1 MQTGSISSIQ
11 SRFKVGFTRAQSLMH
26 GLEMLEIVSENKGT
40 TSRDVLVKTLE
51 ELEEKLNGDY

>member
-1 MQTGSISSIQ
+1 
-11 SRFKVGFTRAQSLMH
+11 MH